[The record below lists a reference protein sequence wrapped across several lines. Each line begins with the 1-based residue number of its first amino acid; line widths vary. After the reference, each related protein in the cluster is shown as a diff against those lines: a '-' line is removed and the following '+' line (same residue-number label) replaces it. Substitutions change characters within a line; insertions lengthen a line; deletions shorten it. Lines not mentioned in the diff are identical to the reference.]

1 MGKFKS
7 QYWAGLESGYV
18 NSKTPPALL
27 DGSVN
32 HGNWFYAVGST
43 DKWGA
48 GIPGASDA
56 ETQVELYVKC
66 KLEAKPTKAPPATT
80 KKPTTPQTK
89 PGWKLLL
96 RQTSPYFL
104 KPASKWL
111 SVNPTKPTGPNYSV
125 LNTLDNKCKDDKGK
139 FQFKLVWPQRK
150 GANYNIWKQ
159 STNPVT
165 EKTKVQGYE
174 AVDVKFKSQLWGGL
188 ESGYV
193 NSKTPPALLDG
204 SVNHG
209 NWYYAVGSTGK
220 WGAGI
225 PGASDAE
232 T

>member
-1 MGKFKS
+1 M
-7 QYWAGLESGYV
+7 
-18 NSKTPPALL
+18 
-27 DGSVN
+27 
-32 HGNWFYAVGST
+32 
-43 DKWGA
+43 
-48 GIPGASDA
+48 
-56 ETQVELYVKC
+56 
-66 KLEAKPTKAPPATT
+66 
-80 KKPTTPQTK
+80 
-89 PGWKLLL
+89 
-96 RQTSPYFL
+96 

-174 AVDVKFKSQLWGGL
+174 AVDVKFTSQYWAGL

-209 NWYYAVGSTGK
+209 R
-220 WGAGI
+220 
-225 PGASDAE
+225 
-232 T
+232 